1 MAVKLYMPTAFD
13 YFKREGD
20 LIGRLVVE
28 YGELEWTLCLL
39 VSHVAQDLDLA
50 VKTLYRTRGE
60 NQRIN
65 LADALIRNRIDPK
78 VKQIYE
84 ETIAR
89 MRTCLKLRN
98 QYAHSNW
105 LRSGNDRLCYIDIEG
120 LAERNDVVSMDDMT
134 LYQLDMDIIEDQA
147 RFFTEVAQN
156 LNYLCMEVQYLNGST
171 TLTGFHYVQ
180 NISPPRMSVK
190 LSGLA

>member
-105 LRSGNDRLCYIDIEG
+105 LRSGNDQLCYIDIEG